1 MNPFRPAPAR
11 ASYRDIGI
19 ETTVTSASPHQLV
32 LLLFDG
38 AIDAIADA
46 RLRMHSGDIPGKGKA
61 IGRASRIIG
70 EGLLPALDME
80 RGGQIAVNLRDL
92 YEYMMKRLLE
102 ANLHNR
108 AEILGEVMSLL
119 NELRGA
125 WAQIGQRNA
134 PVPATAMPAPREER
148 RAISYG
154 AA

>member
-1 MNPFRPAPAR
+1 MNPFRSAPAR

-19 ETTVTSASPHQLV
+19 DTTVASASPHQLV

-46 RLRMHSGDIPGKGKA
+46 RTRMDMGDVPGKGKA

-80 RGGQIAVNLRDL
+80 HGGPIAVNLLSL
-92 YEYMMKRLLE
+92 YEYMMKRLVE
-102 ANLHNR
+102 ANRYDRPEL
-108 AEILGEVMSLL
+108 LGEVMTLL

-134 PVPATAMPAPREER
+134 PAPATSMPAPRQER

>member
-1 MNPFRPAPAR
+1 MNPFRPVPAR
-11 ASYRDIGI
+11 ASYRDIGV
-19 ETTVTSASPHQLV
+19 ETAVAQASPHQLV

-38 AIDAIADA
+38 AIDAVADA
-46 RLRMHSGDIPGKGKA
+46 RMRMDSGDIPGKGRA

-80 RGGQIAVNLRDL
+80 RGGQIALNLRGL

-102 ANLHNR
+102 SNLNNR
-108 AEILGEVMSLL
+108 TEILGEVMSLL

-134 PVPATAMPAPREER
+134 PVPVTEMPSPRQER
-148 RAISYG
+148 RAVSYG

>member
-1 MNPFRPAPAR
+1 MA
-11 ASYRDIGI
+11 
-19 ETTVTSASPHQLV
+19 SASPHQLV

-46 RLRMHSGDIPGKGKA
+46 RMRMNMGDIPGKGKA

-80 RGGQIAVNLRDL
+80 RGGQIAVNLRSL
-92 YEYMMKRLLE
+92 YEYMMKRLVE
-102 ANLHNR
+102 ANLHNQP
-108 AEILGEVMSLL
+108 ELLGEVMSLL
-119 NELRGA
+119 YELRGA

-134 PVPATAMPAPREER
+134 PVPATSMPAPRQER